1 MCLDDR
7 PRTGYAYIYAVT
19 HLATSMRYIG
29 YTEQSL
35 SHRWANYCRDSA
47 SYAHGVNAGNAH
59 PRAAALYGI
68 ISESGPTSF
77 AIRALEQ
84 CPVAIKR
91 QRELDY
97 MRMFETWLPSR
108 GYNSPSNR
116 DYYARKLCFLLHP
129 SEERDYYAL
138 LREREHITWDDG
150 DMVAYKGKYAAYH
163 ARWVDIGMTLMAT
176 IPTLAMPVVT
186 LSN

>member
-1 MCLDDR
+1 
-7 PRTGYAYIYAVT
+7 V
-19 HLATSMRYIG
+19 
-29 YTEQSL
+29 
-35 SHRWANYCRDSA
+35 
-47 SYAHGVNAGNAH
+47 
-59 PRAAALYGI
+59 AALYGI
-68 ISESGPTSF
+68 INESGPASF
-77 AIRALEQ
+77 SIRALEQ
-84 CPVAIKR
+84 CPLAIKR

-129 SEERDYYAL
+129 SEERDYHDI
-138 LREREHITWDDG
+138 LRERERITWDDG
-150 DMVAYKGKYAAYH
+150 DMAAYKAKYAACH
-163 ARWVDIGMTLMAT
+163 ARWVDIGLALMAT